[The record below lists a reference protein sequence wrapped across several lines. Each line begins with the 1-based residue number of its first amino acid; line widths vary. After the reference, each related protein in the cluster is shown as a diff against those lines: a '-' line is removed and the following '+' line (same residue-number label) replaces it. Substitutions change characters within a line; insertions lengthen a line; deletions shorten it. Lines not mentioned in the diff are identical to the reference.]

1 MDTHKPKPW
10 HGVRDAT
17 GGDMLTIPSRRI
29 SRRLALAAALA
40 VAPAAAAAAQTDDAR
55 ASAEAALRAFLHAFE
70 NDDLPTMEASFA
82 PDATGFNPVVA
93 SAKGSGPLDFE
104 TLRRKPGMP
113 PAMRA
118 LVESSLKTGDG
129 PPYRKLDPK
138 DLLVQ
143 TDGQMALCTFHLE
156 APTNLA
162 RRTIVLIR
170 RAGAWKILHIHAS
183 NAQA

>member
-1 MDTHKPKPW
+1 MSDHPT
-10 HGVRDAT
+10 AT
-17 GGDMLTIPSRRI
+17 RRI
-29 SRRLALAAALA
+29 SRRFALAAALA
-40 VAPAAAAAAQTDDAR
+40 AAPAAAAAASVEDAR

-82 PDATGFNPVVA
+82 PDAVCFDPVVA
-93 SAKGSGPLDFE
+93 SAKGSGPLDMQA
-104 TLRRKPGMP
+104 LHRKPGMP
-113 PAMRA
+113 ATMRA
-118 LVESSLKTGDG
+118 LVESTLKTGAG

-156 APTNLA
+156 SPTNLA

-183 NAQA
+183 NVQA

>member
-1 MDTHKPKPW
+1 MGEFLEPE
-10 HGVRDAT
+10 
-17 GGDMLTIPSRRI
+17 GDSAPESGPVGI
-29 SRRLALAAALA
+29 SRRLALAAAIGG
-40 VAPAAAAAAQTDDAR
+40 APAAMAGAAAADDAR

-70 NDDLPTMEASFA
+70 NDDLATMEAAFA
-82 PDATGFNPVVA
+82 PDANGFNPAVA
-93 SAKGSGPLDFE
+93 SAKGGPLRD
-104 TLRRKPGMP
+104 LDSYRRKPGMP
-113 PAMRA
+113 STMRE
-118 LVESSLKTGDG
+118 LVETTLKTGAG
-129 PPYRKLDPK
+129 PPYRRLDPK

-183 NAQA
+183 NIQL

>member
-1 MDTHKPKPW
+1 MSDQPTA
-10 HGVRDAT
+10 G
-17 GGDMLTIPSRRI
+17 RRI
-29 SRRLALAAALA
+29 SRRIALA
-40 VAPAAAAAAQTDDAR
+40 VGLAAGPAVAAAASTEDAR

-70 NDDLPTMEASFA
+70 NDDLAVMEASFA
-82 PDATGFNPVVA
+82 PDAVCFDPVVA
-93 SAKGSGPLDFE
+93 SAKGSATLD
-104 TLRRKPGMP
+104 LQALHRKPGMP
-113 PAMRA
+113 ATMRA
-118 LVESSLKTGDG
+118 LVESSLKTGAG
-129 PPYRKLDPK
+129 PPYRRLDPK

-183 NAQA
+183 NVQI

>member
-1 MDTHKPKPW
+1 MSDQP
-10 HGVRDAT
+10 T
-17 GGDMLTIPSRRI
+17 GTRRI
-29 SRRLALAAALA
+29 SRRFALAAALA
-40 VAPAAAAAAQTDDAR
+40 AAPAAAAAASVEDAR

-70 NDDLPTMEASFA
+70 NDDLATMEASFA
-82 PDATGFNPVVA
+82 PDAVCFDPVVA
-93 SAKGSGPLDFE
+93 SSKGSGALDPQA
-104 TLRRKPGMP
+104 LHRKPGMP

-118 LVESSLKTGDG
+118 LVESSLKTGSG

-156 APTNLA
+156 APTGFA

-183 NAQA
+183 NVQT